1 MGIRIYLLLPNL
13 IYPSKNIIMERDD
26 LIVNDS
32 YALNA
37 HHSEEEGV
45 KIRKKIVFVTVLL
58 TLITAIEVAM
68 GIIFKRAETFTW
80 ETIKWSFIVLTL
92 VKAGYIV
99 MIFMHLG
106 DEKKNLRNT
115 ILIPYLVFIIYLIF
129 IALTEALGH
138 LDNFTV
144 LH

>member
-1 MGIRIYLLLPNL
+1 
-13 IYPSKNIIMERDD
+13 MERDD

-37 HHSEEEGV
+37 HHSEEEGI

-106 DEKKNLRNT
+106 DERKNLRNT
-115 ILIPYLVFIIYLIF
+115 ILIPYLVFILYLIF

>member
-1 MGIRIYLLLPNL
+1 
-13 IYPSKNIIMERDD
+13 MERDD

-45 KIRKKIVFVTVLL
+45 KIRKKILFVTVLL
-58 TLITAIEVAM
+58 TLITAVEVAM
-68 GIIFKRAETFTW
+68 GIVFKRAETFTW
-80 ETIKWSFIVLTL
+80 ETIKWSFIILTL

-106 DEKKNLRNT
+106 DERKNLRNT
-115 ILIPYLVFIIYLIF
+115 IIIPYLVFIIYLIF

>member
-1 MGIRIYLLLPNL
+1 
-13 IYPSKNIIMERDD
+13 MERDD

-58 TLITAIEVAM
+58 TLITAVEVAM
-68 GIIFKRAETFTW
+68 GIIFKRSETFTW
-80 ETIKWSFIVLTL
+80 ETIKWSFIFLTL

-106 DEKKNLRNT
+106 DERKNLRNT
-115 ILIPYLVFIIYLIF
+115 ILVPYLVFIIYLIF

>member
-1 MGIRIYLLLPNL
+1 
-13 IYPSKNIIMERDD
+13 MERDD

-58 TLITAIEVAM
+58 TLITAVEVAM
-68 GIIFKRAETFTW
+68 GIVFKRAETFTW
-80 ETIKWSFIVLTL
+80 ETIKWSFIILTL

-106 DEKKNLRNT
+106 DERKNLRNT
-115 ILIPYLVFIIYLIF
+115 IIIPYLVFIIYLIF

>member
-1 MGIRIYLLLPNL
+1 
-13 IYPSKNIIMERDD
+13 MERDD

-45 KIRKKIVFVTVLL
+45 KVRKKIAFVTILL
-58 TLITAIEVAM
+58 TAITAVEVAM

-99 MIFMHLG
+99 MVFMHLG
-106 DEKKNLRNT
+106 DERKNLKYT
-115 ILIPYLVFIIYLIF
+115 ILTPYLVFILYLIY
-129 IALTEALGH
+129 ICLTEALGH
-138 LDNFTV
+138 IGNFTT

>member
-1 MGIRIYLLLPNL
+1 
-13 IYPSKNIIMERDD
+13 MERDD

-45 KIRKKIVFVTVLL
+45 KIRKKIAFVTVLL
-58 TLITAIEVAM
+58 TLITAVEVGM

-80 ETIKWSFIVLTL
+80 ETIKWTFIIMTL
-92 VKAGYIV
+92 VKAGYIIMV
-99 MIFMHLG
+99 FMHLG
-106 DEKKNLRNT
+106 DERKNLRNT
-115 ILIPYLVFIIYLIF
+115 ILVPYLVFILYLIF
-129 IALTEALGH
+129 ICLTEALGH
-138 LDNFTV
+138 IENFSV